1 MFYELDIALK
11 LTSNPILELRSIL
24 RVKESMHLLYD
35 YILVLCDTHASYM
48 RLLVP
53 YYTYDI
59 CRWYTKIKGSC
70 SINYDE
76 KEWLAQAN

>member
-1 MFYELDIALK
+1 MSHIY
-11 LTSNPILELRSIL
+11 
-24 RVKESMHLLYD
+24 LLYK
-35 YILVLCDTHASYM
+35 YILVLCDIHVSYM
-48 RLLVP
+48 ELVVP
-53 YYTYDI
+53 YYPYDI

>member
-1 MFYELDIALK
+1 MEL
-11 LTSNPILELRSIL
+11 
-24 RVKESMHLLYD
+24 V
-35 YILVLCDTHASYM
+35 
-48 RLLVP
+48 VP
-53 YYTYDI
+53 YYPYDI